1 MIYINQIKKCY
12 RNYKTNEMKN
22 NYFEKLKDAMEEQ
35 QEDYDIERAYPIVE
49 GIVCPPRNLN
59 TVRTNCS
66 IWHDFGF
73 YNVDELTSEP
83 QQITPTTNNLIK
95 VAL

>member
-1 MIYINQIKKCY
+1 MVEHK
-12 RNYKTNEMKN
+12 
-22 NYFEKLKDAMEEQ
+22 
-35 QEDYDIERAYPIVE
+35 EDYDIEPAYPIVE
-49 GIVCPPRNLN
+49 GVIWPPRNLADVKN
-59 TVRTNCS
+59 NCE
-66 IWHDFGF
+66 IWKSFGF